1 MKTTHMNSAW
11 ANQQTS
17 VNDRTRLEAID
28 PNKDYS
34 NGVDVYGDGSYIA
47 WVWYQDVT
55 NVRVVNGGGKLPRA
69 TINDPND
76 NDRISD
82 RYIEDGSYL
91 RLKNLTLGYT
101 LPKDLVSKIGLEN
114 VRAYVNI
121 QNVFTITKYTG
132 YDPEI
137 GASSASANVYGLD
150 NGRYPSPSTCS
161 FGLNITW

>member
-1 MKTTHMNSAW
+1 M
-11 ANQQTS
+11 
-17 VNDRTRLEAID
+17 
-28 PNKDYS
+28 
-34 NGVDVYGDGSYIA
+34 
-47 WVWYQDVT
+47 
-55 NVRVVNGGGKLPRA
+55 RVANGGGELPRA

-101 LPKDLVSKIGLEN
+101 LPKELISKLGLEN
-114 VRAYVNI
+114 VRAYVNV

-161 FGLNITW
+161 FGVNIT

>member
-1 MKTTHMNSAW
+1 VIAW
-11 ANQQTS
+11 A
-17 VNDRTRLEAID
+17 
-28 PNKDYS
+28 
-34 NGVDVYGDGSYIA
+34 
-47 WVWYQDVT
+47 WYQDVK
-55 NVRVVNGGGKLPRA
+55 NVRVANGGGELPRA

-101 LPKDLVSKIGLEN
+101 LPKELISKLGLEN
-114 VRAYVNI
+114 VRAYVNV

-161 FGLNITW
+161 FGVNITW